1 MIDKKEIL
9 QAHQDRFATKDFDS
23 SKNITDED
31 LNFILEIA
39 RLSPSSYGLEPWQF
53 LVVEDAKVRQKLLP
67 VAWGQAQITDA
78 SHLIV
83 LLARNEDSLFKQ
95 GYLRNHFESR
105 GINSDFYAENIG
117 NIPNL
122 DEWTKRQTYIALG
135 NIMST
140 AKMINIDSCPMEG
153 FSSAKEVAEVL
164 GVDRTKFNVS
174 AIVALGYSSSEP
186 KREKQRLSP
195 DEVIQ
200 FYQAS

>member
-1 MIDKKEIL
+1 MINKNEIL
-9 QAHQDRFATKDFDS
+9 KAYQDRFATKEFDS
-23 SKNITDED
+23 SKKINNDD

-53 LVVEDAKVRQKLLP
+53 LVVEDANTREKLRP
-67 VAWGQAQITDA
+67 VAWGQSQITDA
-78 SHLIV
+78 SQLIV
-83 LLARNEDSLFKQ
+83 LLARNEDNLFKQ

-135 NIMST
+135 NITST
-140 AKMINIDSCPMEG
+140 AKMLGIDSCPIEG
-153 FSSAKEVAEVL
+153 FSSPEAVAEVL
-164 GVDRTKFNVS
+164 GVDTNIFNVS
-174 AIVALGYSSSEP
+174 AIIALGYSKAEQ
-186 KREKQRLSP
+186 KRAKQRLDF

-200 FYQAS
+200 FHKAS